1 MSIAHGALEAPGS
14 TIAVWQPW
22 SDSGKEISECDMASP
37 IPKNAFVAAAISGA
51 IAMPLAA
58 QNPIDT
64 VRPDRTGGLAQA
76 DLVDR
81 WFG

>member
-1 MSIAHGALEAPGS
+1 
-14 TIAVWQPW
+14 
-22 SDSGKEISECDMASP
+22 MASP

-51 IAMPLAA
+51 IAIPLAA